1 MGIPTKVGRGLGSMG
16 KGLGSLQAYR
26 KDQVSWDDVIKE
38 ARLFNYSPKDVSEI
52 LNKKFLA
59 EFYKDTSFLTFA
71 LCAVYHLRLEKLKK
85 DEKPYAAQSYVMRH
99 YPDLV
104 AEDMGD
110 LNKQLRTA
118 KGHKKKTLTE
128 KQRSKR
134 NSIRNRYVKIQK
146 HQNWNAFLNKFSKA
160 APIQKILNRYF
171 VR

>member
-1 MGIPTKVGRGLGSMG
+1 
-16 KGLGSLQAYR
+16 
-26 KDQVSWDDVIKE
+26 
-38 ARLFNYSPKDVSEI
+38 
-52 LNKKFLA
+52 
-59 EFYKDTSFLTFA
+59 
-71 LCAVYHLRLEKLKK
+71 
-85 DEKPYAAQSYVMRH
+85 MRH

-104 AEDMGD
+104 AEDMGE

-128 KQRSKR
+128 KQRSRR
-134 NSIRNRYVKIQK
+134 NSIRNRYVNIQK